1 MTKVNRFEELE
12 VWQEARKVASSVYK
26 LTFNEKFK
34 KDFSLVDQIRRSAIS
49 VMANIAEGFHRG
61 SNREFVKFLGYSRG
75 SLAEIISHLYVALDR
90 NYINENEMGQIS
102 QQADILWK
110 RINNFISYLNTK
122 V

>member
-1 MTKVNRFEELE
+1 
-12 VWQEARKVASSVYK
+12 
-26 LTFNEKFK
+26 
-34 KDFSLVDQIRRSAIS
+34 
-49 VMANIAEGFHRG
+49 MANIAEGFHRG

-75 SLAEIISHLYVALDR
+75 SLAEVISHLYVALDR

-122 V
+122 I

>member
-1 MTKVNRFEELE
+1 MRTWKCG
-12 VWQEARKVASSVYK
+12 RKQGRSRV
-26 LTFNEKFK
+26 

-75 SLAEIISHLYVALDR
+75 SLAEVISHLYVALDR

-122 V
+122 I